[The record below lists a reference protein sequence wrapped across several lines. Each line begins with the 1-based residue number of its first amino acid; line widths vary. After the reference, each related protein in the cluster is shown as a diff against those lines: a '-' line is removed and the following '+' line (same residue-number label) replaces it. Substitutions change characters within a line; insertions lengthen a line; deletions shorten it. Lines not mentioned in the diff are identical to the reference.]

1 MKNLA
6 LCIGFFSIIMG
17 WVNYDPEIETAVLPV
32 VTGIIVVILA
42 LLARFP
48 NLSPVNA
55 AVRKVSV
62 KRGSAGPAKM
72 RLNKEKGNWLYLSSM
87 QFCLPII
94 LHFQF

>member
-1 MKNLA
+1 MSMKNLA

-62 KRGSAGPAKM
+62 KRG
-72 RLNKEKGNWLYLSSM
+72 
-87 QFCLPII
+87 LPG
-94 LHFQF
+94 LQR